1 MIRPTMAVAAVTDT
15 THERAASARAAQ
27 GARVRA
33 IVIDSILYAFIS
45 LVVNNVYGVTH
56 IETFP
61 QITIGGGGY
70 TTAISVPLQG
80 LLLVVYFLVPEA
92 MFGAT
97 PGKWWTYLK
106 VVRLDGRP
114 LALRDIAIRN
124 VLRVIDYQPFF
135 YLLGGIVLLNTR
147 GSQRI
152 GDRWAGTTVVH
163 ESVAREPGQ
172 TRTSGR
178 PARWILA
185 ASIAVALVVT
195 IAFNYY
201 GRPPLVIA
209 GEFNQHFGV
218 MRDLQT
224 YALGTP
230 TWGPGTVSYPLTG
243 HTATDACTGSIDM
256 RWQFPFGWLDA
267 DSGLSCVPS

>member
-1 MIRPTMAVAAVTDT
+1 MIQPTMAVATVTDT
-15 THERAASARAAQ
+15 THERAESARAVL
-27 GARVRA
+27 GPRVRA
-33 IVIDSILYAFIS
+33 ILIDSFLYTFIS

-80 LLLVVYFLVPEA
+80 LLLVAYFLVPEA

-114 LALRDIAIRN
+114 LAWRDVALRN
-124 VLRVIDYQPFF
+124 VLRVVDYQPFF
-135 YLLGGIVLLNTR
+135 YLLGGFVLLNTP

-152 GDRWAGTTVVH
+152 GDRLAGTTVVH
-163 ESVAREPGQ
+163 ESVARAPGA

-178 PARWILA
+178 RARWILA
-185 ASIAVALVVT
+185 WSLAAAVVVT
-195 IAFNYY
+195 TAFDYF

-209 GEFNQHFGV
+209 GEFNQHLGV
-218 MRDLQT
+218 LSNL
-224 YALGTP
+224 YSYSLGTP
-230 TWGPGTVSYPLTG
+230 TWGPGTVRYPLTG

-256 RWQFPFGWLDA
+256 RWEFPFGWVDSDA
-267 DSGLSCVPS
+267 GLACVPS